1 MRKEPFLW
9 VLWPLLMLHS
19 RGDERE
25 EVSVGLVGRV
35 GKCRNMMNELERF
48 NFLLNS
54 LQAV

>member
-1 MRKEPFLW
+1 MF
-9 VLWPLLMLHS
+9 HS
-19 RGDERE
+19 RGEERE

-48 NFLLNS
+48 NFFLNS